1 MSSIIIIHTVNK
13 KAVKIIERYTHNYL
27 VQFIKSGKFASV
39 SKQFVKSFKKEYK
52 SKALTQLKL
61 KL

>member
-1 MSSIIIIHTVNK
+1 MKTIIIHTVNK
-13 KAVKIIERYTHNYL
+13 KAVKILNRHTHTYL

-39 SKQFVKSFKKEYK
+39 RKQFVKSFKKEYK
-52 SKALTQLKL
+52 PKILTQLKL

>member
-1 MSSIIIIHTVNK
+1 MKTIIIHTINK
-13 KAVKIIERYTHNYL
+13 KAVKILERYTHTYL

-52 SKALTQLKL
+52 PKTLTQLKL